1 MEIKKSSKADLE
13 KHRSTW
19 MLLGCV
25 IALTLLFVALEWSTQ
40 SSEREQDQIA
50 YTPVSSDNFIPIL
63 EIEDTPE
70 YAVKVYQKPKYDLLE
85 NPFKVVSKKDIQG
98 MKIEPLE
105 LPKRVE
111 EQNVVEYIEDNSI
124 EKEEIPTNEIFAIV
138 EKMPEYP
145 GGMAEMMKYLSQNIK
160 YPMHAREVGIQG
172 RVIVVFV
179 VNKDGSITNP
189 EVVKGVEKS
198 LNQEAIRVITSMPK
212 WEPGTQRGKPVRV
225 RYTLP
230 VVFRLR

>member
-13 KHRSTW
+13 KYRSTW

-40 SSEREQDQIA
+40 SPERGQGPIA

-70 YAVKVYQKPKYDLLE
+70 YAVKVYQKPKYNLLE
-85 NPFKVVSKKDIQG
+85 NPFKVVSKRDIQG
-98 MKIEPLE
+98 MKIDPLE

-111 EQNVVEYIEDNSI
+111 KQNVIENIEDDST

-160 YPMHAREVGIQG
+160 YPIHAREVGIQG

-179 VNKDGSITNP
+179 VNKDGSITEP